1 MKSSWAEPI
10 DFVEK
15 VLPRWAR
22 PKEIFG
28 CRKGGLLQVTS
39 LSNWT
44 YPNPIFHEKLKG
56 NLKNAKTE
64 EEKKKFISERIE
76 LLKEMEIKMVV
87 VGYDGEISFPE
98 NRKKKS
104 EKKISEKVE

>member
-1 MKSSWAEPI
+1 MI
-10 DFVEK
+10 
-15 VLPRWAR
+15 
-22 PKEIFG
+22 
-28 CRKGGLLQVTS
+28 KGGGNSDGWGVMVTKIPS
-39 LSNWT
+39 S
-44 YPNPIFHEKLKG
+44 IKKLKG